1 MKKNNN
7 NNNEKVIFRNY
18 EIRLYLEY
26 KKNKQKKKLQ
36 YKILYQFVP
45 NLVKTVREM
54 LLNHRKTDVDIC

>member
-26 KKNKQKKKLQ
+26 KKNEQKKTAIQNIKP
-36 YKILYQFVP
+36 V
-45 NLVKTVREM
+45 
-54 LLNHRKTDVDIC
+54 CS